1 MGKTKIFSEEYSK
14 KVSPYGF
21 LKGYKQLPV
30 SRIEQFT
37 NELAVILNCK
47 MSKVTF
53 YKRLKG
59 EIEPK
64 ASEYF
69 AITRLFNSYG
79 ITEIWGA

>member
-30 SRIEQFT
+30 ARIEQFT

-64 ASEYF
+64 ASEDF